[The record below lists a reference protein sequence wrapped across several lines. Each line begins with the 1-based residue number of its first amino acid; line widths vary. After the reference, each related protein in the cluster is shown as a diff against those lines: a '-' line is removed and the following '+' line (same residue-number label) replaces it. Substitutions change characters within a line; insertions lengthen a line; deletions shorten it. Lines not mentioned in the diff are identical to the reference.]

1 MTRLIASLLGAIAF
15 CLPALCADPPS
26 VGQVLDAEFQIWDHE
41 IITAVEAMPADK
53 FDFAPTAG
61 EFKGARTFGQQA
73 KHLAAV
79 IYGWSAGVLG
89 DKAPPAE
96 TGKFNEGPESL
107 RTKAEIVD
115 YVKGALAYGHK
126 ALLSL
131 NEKNEMRDADH
142 GATRTPLYHATFLMA
157 HSMDHYG
164 QMVEYLRMN
173 GIVPPASLPQK

>member
-1 MTRLIASLLGAIAF
+1 MIRLTSCLLGLIAVCSPAF
-15 CLPALCADPPS
+15 CAAPPS

-41 IITAVEAMPADK
+41 INTAVEAMPADK
-53 FDFAPTAG
+53 FDFAPSAG
-61 EFKGARTFGQQA
+61 EFQGARTFGQQA

-79 IYGWSAGVLG
+79 IYMFSSGVLG
-89 DKAPPAE
+89 EKPPVD
-96 TGKFNEGPESL
+96 TGKSGDGPEAMRS
-107 RTKAEIVD
+107 KAEIVA

-131 NEKNEMRDADH
+131 NEQNEMRDAAR
-142 GATRTPLYHATFLMA
+142 GPNYTPLYRASFLMA

-173 GIVPPASLPQK
+173 GIVPPASRPER